1 MNFAYNTHAVSR
13 MQRAEK
19 VQKNKIFFEKYP
31 QKAREVLRILLDHYA
46 EVGYQDLDDNEFL
59 QLEKFEKF
67 DGPANIVNE
76 IFDGKF
82 DQAKKEVIQL
92 IYEK

>member
-1 MNFAYNTHAVSR
+1 M
-13 MQRAEK
+13 
-19 VQKNKIFFEKYP
+19 
-31 QKAREVLRILLDHYA
+31 LRILLDHYA
-46 EVGYQDLDDNEFL
+46 EVGYQELDDNKFL

-82 DQAKKEVIQL
+82 DEVKKEVLQL